1 MVCFRHRGGTGE
13 LLVQFGPASLTSWQG
28 AGGDAVMLLLL
39 LLLLLRW
46 PVDGQRDRKPSMK
59 IGASFAVD

>member
-13 LLVQFGPASLTSWQG
+13 LLVQFSPASLTSWQG
-28 AGGDAVMLLLL
+28 AGGDAVM
-39 LLLLLRW
+39 LRW

>member
-28 AGGDAVMLLLL
+28 AGGDAVMLLL
-39 LLLLLRW
+39 RW